1 MRKTYSIFH
10 TGNLKFPQINKKMR
24 NVTLLM
30 KWFNSSSNAQVQN
43 LICGMF
49 WVNNR

>member
-10 TGNLKFPQINKKMR
+10 KLKFPQIKNK
-24 NVTLLM
+24 NVMLLM

-43 LICGMF
+43 LICGML